1 MRRLV
6 PMLLILLIAIALG
19 FGGCLS
25 FITGGGEDL
34 GKVSGLELKETT
46 VYIGLSWQ
54 PVEGAE
60 YYQVFRDDSLITE
73 TSRLHYNDSDVLTGE
88 DYCYRVRAAKGGF
101 LSTFYGGLS
110 EAVWGNLTPIDH
122 NDPGFRAFD
131 TDCYDLI
138 MGMGYDFEEAGK
150 AMDLGRIRWL
160 TQKLENLCNDFLQ
173 ESHLFIITPDLQP
186 ALDEYELAMDDL
198 MNGCQLVQEGIDH
211 LNQAKAYEGID
222 YIASGVEHLQNS
234 VDFL

>member
-25 FITGGGEDL
+25 LITGGGEDL
-34 GKVSGLELKETT
+34 GDVSGLELKETT
-46 VYIGLSWQ
+46 VYIGLSWE

-73 TSRLHYNDSDVLTGE
+73 TSRLHYNDSDVLAGE
-88 DYCYRVRAAKGGF
+88 DYCYRVRAAKGWF
-101 LSTFYGGLS
+101 LSNLHGGLS

-122 NDPGFRAFD
+122 DDPGFRAYD
-131 TDCYDLI
+131 MDCYDLI
-138 MGMGYDFEEAGK
+138 MGMGYDFEEAGN
-150 AMDLGRIRWL
+150 AMDLGRIRLL

-173 ESHLFIITPDLQP
+173 ESYLFNITPDLEP
-186 ALDEYELAMDDL
+186 ALDEYRLAMDDL
-198 MNGCQLVQEGIDH
+198 INGCLLGLEGLDH
-211 LNQAKAYEGID
+211 LDQDKAYEGMD
-222 YIASGVEHLQNS
+222 YITSGLEHLQNS